1 MPRDPATVIVVGGGI
16 VGTAIAHALQG
27 PCQVI
32 LIDDAEFP
40 GLAETRTA
48 LGVIRAVYGREPLD
62 TYARETWA
70 FALAQHESPRSPL
83 RLRLAALDGR
93 QARAAFLD
101 HLLLLDAFL
110 LLARRAG
117 CQLRAGWQ
125 VTGLILSGGR
135 VRGVRAA
142 PAGRGGPG
150 EVIHADAVVLAP
162 GPRPDTLALEGL
174 PPGFAG
180 RFRRVKDI
188 VIPFRLPGP
197 GDPGASG
204 TGPVTGSRP
213 QPRQA
218 TPGHG
223 EAGPAEAPEAAGAA
237 VITGRSLI
245 WTFITGLE
253 PRTLHAVARFG
264 GDWTPPSFEQA
275 VAMVEDLYERFRLPG
290 EAELDRIRTCI
301 DLAGPGG
308 APFAGPVAP
317 LGGAEGLFVAA
328 GMGLEGLSLCK
339 GVGAVVAREVLA
351 YLE

>member
-1 MPRDPATVIVVGGGI
+1 MPRKPATVIVVGGGI
-16 VGTAIAHALQG
+16 VGTAVAHTLQG

-32 LIDDAEFP
+32 LVDDGEFP

-62 TYARETWA
+62 TYARATWE
-70 FALAQHESPRSPL
+70 FALAQHENPRSPL

-93 QARAAFLD
+93 TARAAFLD

-117 CQLRAGWQ
+117 CQLRVGWQ
-125 VTGLILSGGR
+125 VTGLLLAGGR

-142 PAGRGGPG
+142 PAGDGGTG
-150 EVIHADAVVLAP
+150 EVIPADAVILAP

-174 PPGFAG
+174 PPGFVR
-180 RFRRVKDI
+180 RFQRVQDI
-188 VIPFRLPGP
+188 IIPFRLPAP
-197 GDPGASG
+197 SD
-204 TGPVTGSRP
+204 
-213 QPRQA
+213 
-218 TPGHG
+218 G
-223 EAGPAEAPEAAGAA
+223 EPARAEAA
-237 VITGRSLI
+237 VITARSLI

-253 PRTLHAVARFG
+253 PRTLHAVARLA
-264 GDWTPPSFEQA
+264 GDWMPPSFEQS
-275 VAMVEDLYERFRLPG
+275 VAMVEDLYHRFQLPG

-328 GMGLEGLSLCK
+328 GLGLEGLSLCK
-339 GVGAVVAREVLA
+339 GVAGVVAREVLA
-351 YLE
+351 YLQ

>member
-1 MPRDPATVIVVGGGI
+1 MPRKPATVIVVGGGI
-16 VGTAIAHALQG
+16 VGTAIAHALQA

-32 LIDDAEFP
+32 LVDDAEFP

-62 TYARETWA
+62 SYARATWE
-70 FALAQHESPRSPL
+70 FALAQHESPKSPL

-93 QARAAFLD
+93 EARAAFLD

-117 CQLRAGWQ
+117 CRLRAGWR
-125 VTGLILSGGR
+125 VTELLLAGGR
-135 VRGVRAA
+135 VRGVRAVQ
-142 PAGRGGPG
+142 AGRGGAG
-150 EVIHADAVVLAP
+150 EVIPAEAVILAP

-174 PPGFAG
+174 PAGFAG
-180 RFRRVKDI
+180 RFQRVKDI
-188 VIPFRLPGP
+188 IIPFRLPAPGGSDATGAPGIRPAQDSPAESGP
-197 GDPGASG
+197 VASG
-204 TGPVTGSRP
+204 GGEP
-213 QPRQA
+213 
-218 TPGHG
+218 TPT
-223 EAGPAEAPEAAGAA
+223 EAA

-253 PRTLHAVARFG
+253 PQVLHAVARVG
-264 GDWTPPSFEQA
+264 GDWAPPSYEQA
-275 VAMVEDLYERFRLPG
+275 VALVEDLYERFQLPG

-308 APFAGPVAP
+308 VPFAGPVAP

-328 GMGLEGLSLCK
+328 GMGLEGLSLCA
-339 GVGAVVAREVLA
+339 GVAGAISRAIQV